1 MFKSLRSVKRQ
12 IMELLKLLKYMFKS
26 LRSVKPSREC
36 FTLLNDLN
44 IYLSNF
50 KQFHYFQHDYYRTNF
65 CLYRIDP
72 PDDEHQACSK
82 HVEAY
87 Y

>member
-1 MFKSLRSVKRQ
+1 
-12 IMELLKLLKYMFKS
+12 MFKS
-26 LRSVKPSREC
+26 LRSVKPSREY